1 MSCTVAS
8 EKWFRVEEISYAS
21 ALDEY
26 DNPIGTSRLE
36 LRVRQFD
43 VKKVTPKG
51 VWLDLGW
58 GDARFVRTNARKQYA
73 CPTLELAMESFKARK
88 QRQIKLLT
96 SQLRRAERA
105 LALGIAQAGAIPN
118 LPCSRGKP
126 RPSPVGVAR
135 EGQGRG
141 WIAPLAQNPCR

>member
-96 SQLRRAERA
+96 SQLQRAERA

-118 LPCSRGKP
+118 LPG
-126 RPSPVGVAR
+126 
-135 EGQGRG
+135 
-141 WIAPLAQNPCR
+141 NNYD